1 MDLDFTNLD
10 IIKMKTLQDQKL
22 LKDAHIQQSLN
33 IALQIKT
40 WIATALRQTQK

>member
-1 MDLDFTNLD
+1 
-10 IIKMKTLQDQKL
+10 MKALQDQTL
-22 LKDAHIQQSLN
+22 TEDAHIQQSLD